1 MGRQPMMCSKE
12 DLMISATSMCLGV
25 LSKVTQCLGN
35 IDYFPCIL
43 AYDHLPTNN
52 TTIPENNITPADSPI
67 PQDSVSPKE
76 PLEFT
81 NNVINEPISD
91 VQPSPTTI
99 SPSAEVNCH
108 PPVPQDRWS
117 KEKHIELVNIIGEP
131 LAGVTTKSGVRD
143 SKAASAHECLYVN
156 FLSKIEPKKPIESL
170 EEEGWIIDMQE
181 ELNQFERN
189 KVWTLV
195 PVPHEEVYVQQPPG
209 FESSEF
215 PNYVCKPDKALYG
228 LKQAPKAW
236 YQANPKESYL
246 LKLSMSL
253 LLDVA
258 LKSSRS
264 RVSWLIMMFC
274 MTRDHIFKGDIEIH
288 FVPTNLQLA
297 DIFTKL
303 LAEPSFTRLVT
314 ELGNFNP
321 NENCVP
327 VPPKENGKDGLATLG
342 LFDEDHPSLSSSDL
356 VNSSMLKMKYFSP
369 IWKPV
374 TQPKAPTNK
383 RLRKKKTPPS
393 SKPKTS
399 KLVRDVP
406 PKKQVAGTQP
416 ADVPVATADTTKC
429 LDASESA
436 EEQGNQLKHA
446 DAEKF
451 MQIQEQIVEMEVKS
465 YGLISMGDV
474 TFEHATDEYE
484 KKQSDDVERSESPY
498 DTKSEIK
505 VVKRFQPTQT
515 DDEDHITFL
524 GLVYEDMKTDLDK
537 ADSDLHLL
545 PDDEVESVSGF
556 EAAESSAKEYVKAG
570 SKVEL
575 TQSEEASTDN
585 LLDEMTNLN
594 ASADKSSDPFGPL
607 LAEFSYLST
616 KVANLESFLAQK
628 MTVKLEEYM
637 PRMVADAF
645 KERMP
650 KVQETLHIIVPDLI
664 RKPLNKELN
673 ALNTLET
680 QRFENLPKELLS
692 AIRGKVGK
700 FVRKYVEKE
709 MQIVKDR
716 LSYSAEKLDK
726 GDVNLCVLIN
736 LMKDIVLLLDSSNVF
751 KKAKAEGE
759 KVSLEEDMAL
769 ELAEEAKAK
778 AAKEAK
784 ANTQGSL
791 NQLTRQVLKKLRKS
805 FRRKT
810 IRGLTPIQKAKQPAI
825 VNMTVGQF
833 TDSLF
838 NTTSSEYSPT
848 PLKDESK
855 GKGIAMKDNP
865 MKELIPLMDEGGLSP
880 TMQNIR
886 QLILMSA
893 IRLPSESGTSKA
905 SSDVQENALAGIEG
919 LAEGKA
925 SAGNLRRIQVKD
937 IVKEVKDYL
946 KTYSSVRMDIS

>member
-1 MGRQPMMCSKE
+1 MCSLE
-12 DLMISATSMCLGV
+12 
-25 LSKVTQCLGN
+25 
-35 IDYFPCIL
+35 
-43 AYDHLPTNN
+43 
-52 TTIPENNITPADSPI
+52 TP
-67 PQDSVSPKE
+67 
-76 PLEFT
+76 
-81 NNVINEPISD
+81 
-91 VQPSPTTI
+91 PTTQVAEFQH
-99 SPSAEVNCH
+99 AEV
-108 PPVPQDRWS
+108 
-117 KEKHIELVNIIGEP
+117 L
-131 LAGVTTKSGVRD
+131 
-143 SKAASAHECLYVN
+143 
-156 FLSKIEPKKPIESL
+156 
-170 EEEGWIIDMQE
+170 
-181 ELNQFERN
+181 
-189 KVWTLV
+189 
-195 PVPHEEVYVQQPPG
+195 
-209 FESSEF
+209 
-215 PNYVCKPDKALYG
+215 
-228 LKQAPKAW
+228 
-236 YQANPKESYL
+236 
-246 LKLSMSL
+246 
-253 LLDVA
+253 
-258 LKSSRS
+258 
-264 RVSWLIMMFC
+264 
-274 MTRDHIFKGDIEIH
+274 
-288 FVPTNLQLA
+288 
-297 DIFTKL
+297 
-303 LAEPSFTRLVT
+303 
-314 ELGNFNP
+314 
-321 NENCVP
+321 
-327 VPPKENGKDGLATLG
+327 
-342 LFDEDHPSLSSSDL
+342 
-356 VNSSMLKMKYFSP
+356 
-369 IWKPV
+369 
-374 TQPKAPTNK
+374 
-383 RLRKKKTPPS
+383 
-393 SKPKTS
+393 
-399 KLVRDVP
+399 
-406 PKKQVAGTQP
+406 
-416 ADVPVATADTTKC
+416 VATADTTQS
-429 LDASESA
+429 LDASELV
-436 EEQGNQLKHA
+436 EEQANQLKP
-446 DAEKF
+446 DDDEKV
-451 MQIQEQIVEMEVKS
+451 QEQNVEKEVKS
-465 YGLISMGDV
+465 YGLNSIGDV

-556 EAAESSAKEYVKAG
+556 EAAESSANEYVKAG
-570 SKVEL
+570 SKVKL
-575 TQSEEASTDN
+575 TQSEEAFADN

-594 ASADKSSDPFGPL
+594 ASADKRSYPFGPL
-607 LAEFSYLST
+607 LAKFSYIST
-616 KVANLESFLAQK
+616 KVANLESSLAQK
-628 MTVKLEEYM
+628 VTAKLEEYV

-645 KERMP
+645 EERMP

-759 KVSLEEDMAL
+759 KVSLEKDMAL

-848 PLKDESK
+848 PPKDESK
-855 GKGIAMKDNP
+855 GKGITTEDNP

-886 QLILMSA
+886 QLTKKEE
-893 IRLPSESGTSKA
+893 SEKVLKKTS
-905 SSDVQENALAGIEG
+905 AGIEG
-919 LAEGKA
+919 LTECKA
-925 SAGNLRRIQVKD
+925 SVSNLRRIQVKD

-946 KTYSSVRMDIS
+946 KTYSSAGMDISWYVEGIRYGFKDTQRWQYSDYLEGQGRRGSGQGMKVEVDQGYPRAGRLRKGVASDVVGSINALGGSASLHGGSANLLGRSGSGFGGSVIGLGGYANGLGRSANDVGVSAIYVGVSVSSMGRHINHKGGYVGVSSSGMGRSGKGVSTSDVGGSTSGMEGSGNVNIGTGRAGISSDGVRGFDIPGLRNNDTGSVSYDMDAVNEGNQDASQANPSIQASQTEVENPTQDEILSQVTNDVPTEVQMSIASRKRSPSYRIIKRNLAKKGSW